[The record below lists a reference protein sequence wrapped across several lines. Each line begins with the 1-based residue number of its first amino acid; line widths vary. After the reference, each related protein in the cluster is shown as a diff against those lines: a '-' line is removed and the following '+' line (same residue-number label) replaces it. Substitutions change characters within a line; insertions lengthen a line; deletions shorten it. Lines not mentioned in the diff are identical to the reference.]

1 VSQEAHGTVTYRDY
15 KGTMRCD
22 LHVHTI
28 HSGKCNV
35 PGLSRICLE
44 SYNEPL
50 ALYEVLKQRG
60 MDLVTVTDHDSIDAA
75 EELRKY
81 PDFFLSEEVTVTL
94 PSGTEMHAGVY
105 GMAERDHIELQRRRT
120 DVESLLAYA
129 LENRLLVTVN
139 HAYSSLTGRRTE
151 DDFAIFARDF
161 HGVEVTN
168 GHMLACANK
177 LSGEFAQRWGK
188 PATAGSD
195 AHSLHGAG
203 QTYTEIAD
211 VRTAAEFV
219 TALRRG
225 QGVPRGES
233 GNCLKLTQA
242 ISSIGW
248 NLLRTNR
255 RAIVLSPLF
264 AFVPLFSLVNY
275 CREQAFAWYWGQKNR
290 TAEPQ
295 GGLVGSASALQP
307 PYGSEAL
314 SLRTAL

>member
-1 VSQEAHGTVTYRDY
+1 
-15 KGTMRCD
+15 MRCD
-22 LHVHTI
+22 LHVHTV
-28 HSGKCNV
+28 HSGNCTV
-35 PGLSRICLE
+35 PGLSRVCLE

-50 ALYEVLKQRG
+50 ALYEVLKRRG

-105 GMAERDHIELQRRRT
+105 GIREHNHIELQRRRT
-120 DVESLLAYA
+120 DVESLVAYA
-129 LENRLLVTVN
+129 LENRLFVTVN
-139 HAYSSLTGRRTE
+139 HAYSSLTGRRTGE
-151 DDFAIFARDF
+151 DFALFARDF

-168 GHMLACANK
+168 GHMLGCANK
-177 LSGEFAQRWGK
+177 LAADFALRYGK
-188 PATAGSD
+188 AATAGSD

-203 QTYTEIAD
+203 QTFTEISGVHNAS
-211 VRTAAEFV
+211 EFV

-225 QGVPRGES
+225 EGVPHGES
-233 GNCLKLTQA
+233 GNCWKLTQA

-248 NLLRTNR
+248 SLVRSNR
-255 RAIVLSPLF
+255 RAAVLSPLF

-290 TAEPQ
+290 TVEPE
-295 GGLVGSASALQP
+295 GGS
-307 PYGSEAL
+307 L
-314 SLRTAL
+314 SLRAVEL